1 MSLLPQRTPPGW
13 IPGMP
18 GGPGVPTQGG
28 IDRRKQ
34 IAEAL
39 MRTSQ
44 QGNGLSGPWGAI
56 AAALSGGIAGYQQKK
71 AGSEQTALDDDKKRQ
86 IAEALV
92 AQGGDPKFSSA
103 LGALPLEAQQGILGS
118 VLTSK
123 LAPKTGSTRAPVT
136 VLGADGKPKYV
147 NAEDAIGQQPY
158 LDNSGAPI
166 AILGPDGKPKYVNRG
181 EAVGQT
187 PYSPAAGSTPSE
199 IEAFEYYSKL
209 PPDQQAVY
217 LQVKRNTSPFS
228 IEEVGGAKNKFNKIT
243 GDLNPVSSLQEE
255 AGAKQQLTQA
265 TETGKTFGQ
274 STSQAQV
281 ALPGLQIQSQQA
293 LDAIRGL
300 KNDPGF
306 DRIFGLQGAFPN
318 FPGGQAAGAQTKLD
332 QVRGKTFLEAF
343 ESLKG
348 AGQITEIEGA
358 KAEQAIARLQQTQSP
373 EDARQALDELEIIIM
388 QGLEKA
394 KIKTQIPSAEQFK
407 GATKRDFSAVSDD
420 DLLRELGQ

>member
-1 MSLLPQRTPPGW
+1 MAFPPAGTPR
-13 IPGMP
+13 I
-18 GGPGVPTQGG
+18 PTQQG
-28 IDRRKQ
+28 IDRRRQ

-39 MRTSQ
+39 MRTGQ
-44 QGNGLSGPWGAI
+44 QGTGFSGPWGAI
-56 AAALSGGIAGYQQKK
+56 ASALAGGIAGWQQAK
-71 AGSEQTALDDDKKRQ
+71 AGKEQGALDDDKKRE

-103 LGALPLEAQQGILGS
+103 LGALPLEAQQGILGN

-123 LAPKTGSTRAPVT
+123 LAPKPGSTRAPVT
-136 VLGADGKPKYV
+136 VRGPDGKPRYA
-147 NAEDAIGQQPY
+147 NAEDAIGQEPY
-158 LDNSGAPI
+158 ADNSGAPI
-166 AILGPDGKPKYVNRG
+166 AVLGPDGKPKYVNRA

-187 PYSPAAGSTPSE
+187 PYSPAGSSTPSE
-199 IEAFEYYSKL
+199 IAAYEYYQKL
-209 PPDQQAVY
+209 TPEQRAEY
-217 LQVKRNTSPFS
+217 LQVKRNTSPYA
-228 IEEVGGAKNKFNKIT
+228 IEEVAGGKNKFNKIT
-243 GDLNPVSSLQEE
+243 GQLEPVSSLADE
-255 AGAKQQLTQA
+255 ARAKQDITQA

-274 STSQAQV
+274 ATSQAQV
-281 ALPGLQIQSQQA
+281 ALPGLEIQSQQA

-300 KNDPGF
+300 KSDPGF